1 MNQGTQFWGTKS
13 WPLAAPWSWFR
24 WAGGRAKKITK
35 LQMPKP
41 QSYNYKKHRIW
52 GKVWKSVGLHLADS
66 VGEGMTW
73 YESPSRPIGR
83 RSLEVPVPSGC
94 KFHQASWTNVFMFAG
109 AACFDP
115 HPLRCEVDVKYQTQD
130 WGPEQEKQL
139 ELPNLEPTSIGDM
152 KYSINI

>member
-13 WPLAAPWSWFR
+13 RPLASPWSWFR
-24 WAGGRAKKITK
+24 WAGGRVETSPSFNCQNHKATTTK
-35 LQMPKP
+35 Q
-41 QSYNYKKHRIW
+41 RIW
-52 GKVWKSVGLHLADS
+52 GKIWKSVGLHLADS

-94 KFHQASWTNVFMFAG
+94 KFHHASCSMFWSTPSRVWSWRQVSNAR
-109 AACFDP
+109 
-115 HPLRCEVDVKYQTQD
+115 LRPRTGETTWASKS
-130 WGPEQEKQL
+130 WA
-139 ELPNLEPTSIGDM
+139 NTSIGDM